1 MTGRRLHHSPR
12 RQTLGQI
19 FVIPFVLGILS
30 TVGLISALVG
40 DGVWDGLSWI
50 TLGIPIL
57 LCVYFLLKPRRG

>member
-1 MTGRRLHHSPR
+1 MTGRRLHSPR

-19 FVIPFVLGILS
+19 FIIPLVLGILS

-40 DGVWDGLSWI
+40 DGIWDGVSWI

-57 LCVYFLLKPRRG
+57 LCAWFLLRPRRN